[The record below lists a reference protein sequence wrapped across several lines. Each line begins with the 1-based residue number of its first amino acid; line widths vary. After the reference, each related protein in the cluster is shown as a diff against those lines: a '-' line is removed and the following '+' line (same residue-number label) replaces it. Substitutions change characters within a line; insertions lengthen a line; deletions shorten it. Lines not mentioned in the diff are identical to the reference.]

1 VKCRSCGTEIADKAI
16 VCFRCGTPTDI
27 PAPPA
32 RPAAARRRPAWIAV
46 VILILI
52 IGLGVWLLPPALTD
66 GASALYVGWGALVL
80 TTLAAVWWLRR
91 RR

>member
-27 PAPPA
+27 PAPPV
-32 RPAAARRRPAWIAV
+32 RPVAVKRRPAWIAV
-46 VILILI
+46 VILIMI
-52 IGLGVWLLPPALTD
+52 IALGVWLLPLTPRD
-66 GASALYVGWGALVL
+66 SVARWAGWGAVAL
-80 TTLAAVWWLRR
+80 TTFAAVQWLRR